1 MLSSRTDS
9 LTGVSCRSNGL
20 NMHVTTESAQ
30 RTPHM
35 LHSQTTLNQIWP
47 DINRLHKEVLFHIHL
62 LTTAV
67 LQHTLIKITN
77 LGFLWQ
83 PAQRLCTVTDGMLL
97 PSLQNITGSSISCRN
112 VRLVT
117 SDGIK
122 RKCNK
127 SQKKQFLRWQ
137 ICKKK
142 SKCNL
147 QPLMY
152 MHCFTYTGAAAHAM
166 TTINKPQLVHDFIT
180 SRERLKDY
188 STYQKISVFGHIC
201 QVFFWLTAQI
211 DYYKALCWVVIIN
224 LN

>member
-1 MLSSRTDS
+1 MYQEHTDTSRKKTSAKHRTRIHHSPLESTTNSKPLRRNMSRLSSRTDS

-30 RTPHM
+30 RTPHV

-83 PAQRLCTVTDGMLL
+83 PVQRLCTVTDGMLL

-127 SQKKQFLRWQ
+127 SQKKAIFTTT
-137 ICKKK
+137 
-142 SKCNL
+142 NL
-147 QPLMY
+147 
-152 MHCFTYTGAAAHAM
+152 
-166 TTINKPQLVHDFIT
+166 
-180 SRERLKDY
+180 
-188 STYQKISVFGHIC
+188 
-201 QVFFWLTAQI
+201 
-211 DYYKALCWVVIIN
+211 
-224 LN
+224 